1 MLRKFLTLSVHVIL
15 LAVMVKPVISAQ
27 IVSPGDLLNN
37 SVDRAE
43 LSAKVDIGKKLW
55 QSKPSVVQHQ
65 RLNGRSAPDSLHAII
80 LICDFQDYKFYG
92 QWDEMDQDLLLN
104 PYGDFYYTAHDSLYY
119 GNQFANVATYFDEV
133 SGSQFTLD
141 YDVCG
146 TVATLPNDMGWYG
159 NHPDEGEQRFLLVQH
174 TVEILDQYVDFSN
187 YDTVIL
193 VHADAGEETDVNGD
207 SPEQIHSSYLG
218 EADFEEAYD
227 DTILTQPWIE
237 TADDAIV
244 NKVLVLPEYEFQD
257 FDHPYGGPT
266 GSLGVYCFVVGQ
278 RLGMLP
284 LFDPTPGGSPDSAG
298 IGNFGLMGYG
308 LFLGGGLIPS
318 HPCAYNK
325 VLMGWLEPYT
335 VLPNQV
341 EELFYLFPAEH
352 PGVNTCA
359 RVEISSSEY
368 FLLEY
373 RLQDPDDNGIFSFGD
388 DKNSNGI
395 PDFYDVSEPG
405 GLPTWGVS
413 FFDATEDSI
422 ETLVGSEFD
431 FFMSDN
437 TGRPEGVKGAGSG
450 IYIWHIDEWVINN
463 IIQSG
468 SSAFNGDSQR
478 KAVDLEEAD
487 GIQDLDA
494 MRGIYVLGG
503 DYDSYRQEDY
513 SSFTPETLPN
523 TDTAGGVRT
532 GIVIDN
538 ISALAD
544 SMTFNCSIVSTDS
557 PIELI
562 SDIQMPGIDLSGCH
576 LLAVDLDNNGTLEI
590 ITTAGNTVYA
600 FNADGSEYFTVTVDD
615 VNDEE
620 VAWSGSPAAGDF
632 NNDGYSEIVLS
643 SNVGVFAFDREGVWT
658 LLYEMDDCPL
668 PPMLTDTGSI
678 VVVEYQELLDEYRLL
693 IIGHE
698 GERLW
703 SLIMPAGVVTGVPP
717 VLWDDYIV
725 LPISDEEAG
734 SSVLICRPEESHI
747 LDLPVEVCGY
757 QMYCNSEQLFIPLD
771 QGALATVFKD
781 NLQEVVLW
789 ENRVDVASS
798 IAPGL
803 FFTSNDVFASTGQS
817 GHYQVGWPAR
827 PRSAITATDFDNS
840 PTPLVY
846 TDLAGN
852 EFVLFTSS
860 DGRLFLYDKYGGL
873 VDGWPLAGAGTPAGT
888 AILVDIDSDSVL
900 ELVVA
905 SATNRLSASIG
916 EESIGELVSRLM
928 FYRLTGTDGFTS
940 KWSMSGGSPTRS
952 GFNVETGESG
962 DGLIELESV
971 VCYPS
976 PLTSGTLFVRAE
988 SLGECDFQAV
998 LYNLEG
1004 EEVARSDVRNVSGV
1018 EPVEVELVVDHIAS
1032 GLYVCRVIASDGDV
1046 TKVLVKSVAVAR

>member
-1 MLRKFLTLSVHVIL
+1 
-15 LAVMVKPVISAQ
+15 MVKPVVSAQ
-27 IVSPGDLLNN
+27 VVSPDDLLNK
-37 SVDRAE
+37 SVDRVE
-43 LSAKVDIGKKLW
+43 LSTKVDIGKKLW
-55 QSKPSVVQHQ
+55 QGNHSVVQQ
-65 RLNGRSAPDSLHAII
+65 KRLNGRSAPDSLHAII
-80 LICDFQDYKFYG
+80 LMCDFQDYKFYG
-92 QWDEMDQDLLLN
+92 QWDEMDPDLLLN

-133 SGSQFTLD
+133 SGNQFTLD

-146 TVATLPNDMGWYG
+146 TVANLPYDMEWYG
-159 NHPDEGEQRFLLVQH
+159 NHPDDGEQRFLLVQH
-174 TVEILDQYVDFSN
+174 TVELLDQYVDFSN
-187 YDTVIL
+187 YDTVVL

-207 SPEQIHSSYLG
+207 SPGQIHSSYLG

-227 DTILTQPWIE
+227 DTILIQPWIE
-237 TADDAIV
+237 TADGVVV
-244 NKVLVLPEYEFQD
+244 NKALVLPEYEFQD
-257 FDHPYGGPT
+257 FNHPYGGPT
-266 GSLGVYCFVVGQ
+266 GSLGVYCFVFGQ

-298 IGNFGLMGYG
+298 IGNYGLMGYG

-325 VLMGWLEPYT
+325 VLMGWLEPYS

-341 EELFYLFPAEH
+341 EELFCLFPAEH

-405 GLPTWGVS
+405 GIPTWGEH

-463 IIQSG
+463 TIQSG
-468 SSAFNGDSQR
+468 SSAFNGDAQR

-487 GIQDLDA
+487 GIQDMDS
-494 MRGIYVLGG
+494 MQGIYVLGG

-513 SSFTPETLPN
+513 SAFTPETLPN
-523 TDTAGGVRT
+523 TNTAGGVRT
-532 GIVIDN
+532 GIVIDD

-544 SMTFNCSIVSTDS
+544 SMTFNCSIVSTGS
-557 PIELI
+557 PIELV

-590 ITTAGNTVYA
+590 VAAASNTIYA

-615 VNDEE
+615 INDEE
-620 VAWSGSPAAGDF
+620 VSWSGSPAAGDY

-643 SNVGVFAFDREGVWT
+643 SNAGLFVFDREGVWT

-668 PPMLTDTGSI
+668 PPVLTDTGSI
-678 VVVEYQELLDEYRLL
+678 IVVEYQELSDEYRLL
-693 IIGHE
+693 IVGHD
-698 GERLW
+698 GESLW
-703 SLIMPAGVVTGVPP
+703 SLIMPAGVVTEVPP

-725 LPISDEEAG
+725 LPISDEETG
-734 SSVLICRPEESHI
+734 SSVLICRPEENYI
-747 LDLPVEVCGY
+747 LDLPAEVSGFH
-757 QMYCNSEQLFIPLD
+757 MYCNSEQLFIPLA

-789 ENRVDVASS
+789 DNRVYAASA

-817 GHYQVGWPAR
+817 GHFQAGWPAR
-827 PRSAITATDFDNS
+827 PKSAITATNSDNS
-840 PTPLVY
+840 PTPLVC
-846 TDLAGN
+846 TDPTGN
-852 EFVLFTSS
+852 DFVLFTSS
-860 DGRLFLYDKYGGL
+860 DGRLYLYDKYGGL
-873 VDGWPLAGAGTPAGT
+873 VDGWPLAGAGTPAGS
-888 AILVDIDSDSVL
+888 AVLVDIDSDSVL
-900 ELVVA
+900 ELIVA
-905 SATNRLSASIG
+905 GATNRLSAAIDDEFDG
-916 EESIGELVSRLM
+916 EPVSRLM
-928 FYRLTGTDGFTS
+928 FYRITGTDGYSS
-940 KWSMSGGSPTRS
+940 KWSMSGGCPTRN
-952 GFNVETGESG
+952 GFIADTTSTG
-962 DGLIELESV
+962 DGLIELGSV

-976 PLTSGTLFVRAE
+976 PLTSGTLYVRAE

-1004 EEVARSDVRNVSGV
+1004 EEVARSDVRNVIGV

-1032 GLYVCRVIASDGDV
+1032 GLYVCRVIASSGDDI
-1046 TKVLVKSVAVAR
+1046 KVLVKSVAVAR